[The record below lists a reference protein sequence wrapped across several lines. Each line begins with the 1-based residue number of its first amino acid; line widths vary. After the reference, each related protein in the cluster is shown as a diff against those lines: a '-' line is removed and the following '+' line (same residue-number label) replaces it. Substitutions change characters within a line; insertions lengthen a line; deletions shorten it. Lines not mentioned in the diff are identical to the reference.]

1 MNPEYGFSAKISNV
15 IKIRESDQNVEFR
28 LKMRKMIKIWNLDRK
43 MEFCSNFQCP
53 FNRDHA
59 IERAYRSGLQALPRG
74 TIIPPI
80 AARVRKLC

>member
-1 MNPEYGFSAKISNV
+1 MDFTAKMSNV
-15 IKIRESDQNVEFR
+15 IEICESDQNVELR
-28 LKMRKMIKIWNLDRK
+28 LKVRKMIKIWNSDRN

-59 IERAYRSGLQALPRG
+59 IERAFRSGLHALLRG